1 MEGGIGRETTQ
12 FKSPEEELVYLRERV
27 AEQERA
33 NAERGL
39 ERSRAEVTHETI
51 SAYKKADT
59 KDVLH
64 ESYRATPSETEAMTL
79 ALRPEEHDSAIEELY
94 GMLLERGIKN
104 TLDVIARMKNP
115 HIEDDFH
122 RFLVQFLHASGSV
135 PGLSERNPEW
145 QSLHLSLFEIT
156 LPPESSADGKQ
167 KSLKELLSGME
178 QFFAGMQSIG
188 VVSNDPYKQ
197 YFTLELAVS
206 HDSPEIVF
214 YVSVPTERRTLL
226 EKQVLA
232 FYHGAKV
239 RQVSD
244 DYNVFIPG
252 GTVGGATASFAK
264 DDVFPL
270 LTYEAFD
277 HDPLQALLAALG
289 KLDKTR
295 EGAAIQFLIMPAGMK
310 YVDKFSKTLE
320 KVKKGTSLK
329 NALDDYYETKKELKA
344 FASSIFSS
352 KPKDKPA
359 EEKHIDDV
367 VVGEIGEKIKSSI
380 VVANIR
386 IVASSPRAERTRE
399 IMNDIESAFSQFAR
413 PNGNALVWNR
423 AGEREIDRLLHSF
436 TFRLP
441 AETALPLN
449 LRELATL
456 VHFPAGATGSPEL
469 REGKSGVAPAPLD
482 IGSSG
487 VRIGINSYRGTE
499 TDIFLSEIDRMRHFY
514 VIGQTGTGKT
524 GILMNM
530 IRQDIERGDGVC
542 YIDPHGS
549 DIQKILSYIPKER
562 IDDVIYFDPASTARP
577 MGLNMLEFDPERPEQ
592 KTLVINELLGI
603 FSQLFDM
610 KTAGGPLFE
619 QYFKNSA
626 GLVMSD
632 PASGNTILEIG
643 RVLSD
648 KKFRDMKLERCT
660 NPIIKQFWKTAEA
673 TTGEQGLENFVP
685 YITSKFDTF
694 ISNEIMRPIIA
705 QEKSSFNFREILDK
719 KKILLVNLSKGR
731 LGDINANLLGLIL
744 VGKIQMAALSRADS
758 HGVDFPPFYLYID
771 EFQNFTTPSIS
782 SILSEAR
789 KYKLG
794 LNVAHQYLSQ
804 LSDDI
809 RNAVLGNV
817 GSMAVFRISS
827 EDAEVLVK
835 RLEPV
840 FTTQDILKLD
850 NRNAYVSMLMNGVPA
865 KPFNIRTPD
874 LPAGNPDIVE
884 SLKELSFLKY
894 GRPRDEVEKE
904 VMDKFMKI

>member
-1 MEGGIGRETTQ
+1 MEIGNFKENLK
-12 FKSPEEELVYLRERV
+12 FKSPEEELSYLREKV
-27 AEQERA
+27 ANHEKA
-33 NAERGL
+33 LAGSAL
-39 ERSRAEVTHETI
+39 EKTREEITHETI
-51 SAYKKADT
+51 SAYKKTD
-59 KDVLH
+59 KSEVLH
-64 ESYRATPSETEAMTL
+64 KDYSLEEKDTENLVLKLKPET
-79 ALRPEEHDSAIEELY
+79 HDSQVEELY
-94 GMLLERGIKN
+94 GMLLEYGIKN
-104 TLDVIARMKNP
+104 TLEVVSRMKNP
-115 HIEDDFH
+115 HLEDDFH
-122 RFLVQFLHASGSV
+122 RFLVQFLHTTGGVSGLKESM
-135 PGLSERNPEW
+135 PEFK
-145 QSLHLSLFEIT
+145 SLNLSLFEIS
-156 LPPESSADGKQ
+156 LPNLADKA
-167 KSLKELLSGME
+167 KSFKEFLSGME
-178 QFFAGMQSIG
+178 QFFAGMQTISLG
-188 VVSNDPYKQ
+188 EQNKFKQ
-197 YFTLELAVS
+197 YFSLEIAVS
-206 HDSPEIVF
+206 NDSPEIVF
-214 YVSVPTERRTLL
+214 YMSVPKDKKTLL
-226 EKQVLA
+226 EKQILA
-232 FYHGAKV
+232 FYSDAKITEV
-239 RQVSD
+239 FN
-244 DYNVFIPG
+244 DYNVFNNEG
-252 GTVGGATASFAK
+252 FAAASYASFS
-264 DDVFPL
+264 DHEVFPIK
-270 LTYEAFD
+270 THEEFD
-277 HDPLQALLAALG
+277 HDPLSAILNAFS
-289 KLDKTR
+289 KLDKKE
-295 EGAAIQFLIMPAGMK
+295 EGALLQFIIMPVGDSYIK
-310 YVDKFSKTLE
+310 KFSKVLDKVKSGE
-320 KVKKGTSLK
+320 KVKDI
-329 NALDDYYETKKELKA
+329 LDGFYEAKKELKA
-344 FASSIFSS
+344 FATGLFSS
-352 KPKDKPA
+352 KKKEDVKDN
-359 EEKHIDDV
+359 INSVDDLAV
-367 VVGEIGEKIKSSI
+367 SNISEKIKSTIILS
-380 VVANIR
+380 NIR
-386 IVASSPRAERTRE
+386 IVASAPNEKRTRE
-399 IMNDIESAFSQFAR
+399 IISDIESSFSQFNK
-413 PNGNALVWNR
+413 PNANSFIFNKVDNKK
-423 AGEREIDRLLHSF
+423 IDQFLHSV
-436 TFRLP
+436 TFRIP
-441 AETALPLN
+441 SENTSIPLN
-449 LRELATL
+449 LRELTT
-456 VHFPAGATGSPEL
+456 VIHFPLGTNSSPEL
-469 REGKSGVAPAPLD
+469 KESKSGSSSAPLSM
-482 IGSSG
+482 IPSG
-487 VRIGINSYRGTE
+487 IRLGINSYRGVD
-499 TDIFLSEIDRMRHFY
+499 TDVYLKEIDRMRHFY

-524 GILMNM
+524 GILLNM
-530 IRQDIERGDGVC
+530 IRQDIENGDGVC

-549 DIQKILSYIPKER
+549 DIQKILSYIPKNR

-577 MGLNMLEFDPERPEQ
+577 MGLNMLEFDPEKPEQ

-632 PASGNTILEIG
+632 PSSGNTILEIG

-705 QEKSSFNFREILDK
+705 QEKSSFNFREIIDK

-758 HGVDFPPFYLYID
+758 YGKDFPPFYLYID

-809 RNAVLGNV
+809 KNAVLGNV

-835 RLEPV
+835 RLEPT

-850 NRNAYVSMLMNGVPA
+850 NRNAYVSMLMDGVPV
-865 KPFNIRTPD
+865 KPFNIKTPD
-874 LPAGNPDIVE
+874 LPSGNPEIVE